1 MHKSLYKTTF
11 FLLPALFVLA
21 LSLPAF
27 AQPEQEMT
35 TLKMFYD
42 EDDIVVTPTRYPKS
56 ISRVAEN
63 MTVITAEDIKAINA
77 HTLADVLYYVP
88 GISEQITGGPG
99 SAANIFIQGSNTR
112 HILLLLDGVPQN
124 NLADV

>member
-1 MHKSLYKTTF
+1 MTTLF
-11 FLLPALFVLA
+11 FLPALFLLVQC
-21 LSLPAF
+21 LPAF
-27 AQPEQEMT
+27 AQTEREMT

-77 HTLADVLYYVP
+77 HTLGGCALLCP
-88 GISEQITGGPG
+88 GCQ
-99 SAANIFIQGSNTR
+99 
-112 HILLLLDGVPQN
+112 
-124 NLADV
+124 